1 MKCMQFSA
9 LLKAHLFATTIVL
22 LPILPPKA
30 KSLVRPFTFTVCI
43 LPAPNTSKLKFLF
56 TLFALWSRVT
66 LSERDRVSQSTDL
79 ERRWFCKATSL
90 CALMPH
96 TAMAFWPEEL
106 CNISED
112 TGLLCWWLTAVCI
125 PCSLSV
131 PIRSPAAS
139 DAKKLFNEMSQTKKD
154 HRWCSFSIW
163 KAANF
168 ALSLVSL
175 KNADLYCPET
185 DVLDGMSTWLAGLS

>member
-1 MKCMQFSA
+1 MHAVFCFVKSTFVCHYHCSATDCFFS
-9 LLKAHLFATTIVL
+9 
-22 LPILPPKA
+22 PKA
-30 KSLVRPFTFTVCI
+30 KSLVRSFTFTVCI

-96 TAMAFWPEEL
+96 TALAFWPEEL

-139 DAKKLFNEMSQTKKD
+139 DGKKLFNEMSQKRSQMMLIFNPESSKFGPT
-154 HRWCSFSIW
+154 FT
-163 KAANF
+163 
-168 ALSLVSL
+168 VSL